1 MLARIAEDVA
11 AIASMGVFLTMI
23 ALWSGVVGVF

>member
-1 MLARIAEDVA
+1 MLGRITEDIA

-23 ALWSGVVGVF
+23 ALWSGAVGAF

>member
-1 MLARIAEDVA
+1 MLARLAEDVA

-23 ALWSGVVGVF
+23 ALWSGAAGVF

>member
-11 AIASMGVFLTMI
+11 AITSMGVFLTMI
-23 ALWSGVVGVF
+23 ALWSGALGVF